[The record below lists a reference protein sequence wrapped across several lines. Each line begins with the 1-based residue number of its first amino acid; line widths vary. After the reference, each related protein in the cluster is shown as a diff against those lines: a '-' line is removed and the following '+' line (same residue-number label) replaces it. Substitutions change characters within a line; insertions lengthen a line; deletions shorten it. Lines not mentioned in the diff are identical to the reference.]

1 MIILCGIV
9 GYIGKNRAVP
19 YLIEG
24 LEKLEYR
31 GYDSAGIAVSESEKI
46 NVIKSKGRLANL
58 VEKIDS
64 QSEIDSHVGIGHTRW
79 ATHGKPSDANAHPH
93 LSRGGLFCVVHNG
106 IIENYASLRSALTQ
120 DGFAFLSETDTEV
133 IAQLLEKNYNGNVIE
148 TIVKTTAMLD
158 GAYGLAILCRDFPDE
173 IVCVRQSSP
182 LVVGKSEEGVFASSD
197 VTAMLKYTNDVFK
210 LDNGEIAKLTEN
222 DIVFYNENG
231 EKINKESEHIDWSVE
246 DAQKGGFEHFML
258 KEIDEQPKALLN
270 TISPR
275 ISDKKEIVFDSSFK
289 LTDDDIKNLNKIV
302 ITACG
307 SAYHV
312 GVTAKYVFE
321 KMTRLPVTV
330 EIASEFRYSDPIIDE
345 NSLVIVISQS
355 GETADSLAALRLS
368 NEKGAKT
375 LGVLNVVGSSIA
387 NESQS
392 VIYTFAGP
400 EIAVATTKAYST
412 QTAVMYLLSGYIA
425 HKRGLLSAD
434 GLASFVCDVE
444 KLPELVEI
452 VLKQSSDSA
461 EEMADSFAKL
471 DHAYYIGRNLDY
483 SCAMEAS
490 LKMKEISYIHSEAYA
505 AGELK
510 HGTISLIEKGTVVVA
525 LAACDDVFAKTMSN
539 IREVKARGA
548 KVIVVST
555 EKHKDELSDMEQSII
570 IPEINSLLSTSL
582 EILPMQLL
590 AYYTAKK
597 RGCDIDKPRNLAKS
611 VTVE

>member
-1 MIILCGIV
+1 MCGIV

-31 GYDSAGIAVSESEKI
+31 GYDSAGIAVSENDKI
-46 NVIKSKGRLANL
+46 NVIKSKGRLKNL
-58 VEKIDS
+58 ESKIDS
-64 QSEIDSHVGIGHTRW
+64 IGEICSQVGIGHTRW
-79 ATHGKPSDANAHPH
+79 ATHGKPSDENAHPH
-93 LSRGGLFCVVHNG
+93 LSMGGLFCVVHNG
-106 IIENYASLRSALTQ
+106 IIENYASLRTSLTE
-120 DGFAFLSETDTEV
+120 DGFKFLSETDTEV

-158 GAYGLAILCRDFPDE
+158 GAYALAILCRDFPDE
-173 IVCVRQSSP
+173 IVCVRKSSP

-210 LDNGEIAKLTEN
+210 LDNDEIAVLTRD
-222 DIVFYNENG
+222 DIVFHNKDG
-231 EKINKESEHIDWSVE
+231 EKIDKASEHIDWSVE

-258 KEIDEQPKALLN
+258 KEIDEQPKALFN

-275 ISDKKEIVFDSSFK
+275 INDKKEIVFDSSFK
-289 LTDDDIKNLNKIV
+289 LTDDDIRSLNKIV

-425 HKRGLLSAD
+425 QKRGLLSAD

-444 KLPELVEI
+444 KLPELVET
-452 VLKQSSDSA
+452 VLKQSSDRAKEIS
-461 EEMADSFAKL
+461 DSFAKL

-525 LAACDDVFAKTMSN
+525 LAANDDVFAKTMSN

-548 KVIVVST
+548 KIIVVST

-570 IPEINSLLSTSL
+570 IPEVNALLSSSL